1 MNASLGRCTYDDV
14 FSQAREHLAQQAIT
28 GIAGHPKST
37 LFYGLSD
44 GKNRAKVFTITANS
58 FNTAWEQLLSE
69 FLLKADTQ
77 SIKYIDINLV
87 TDIKEISTEQLKK
100 TLETTRRNY
109 FRYGIALD
117 NKFNYAFTEKELNA
131 NAMLYGGNKIEGGM
145 LNEKNF
151 HIYAKNKYKNY
162 SYKFKNDNKIFLFAC
177 QGVFLDLN
185 RKESFVT
192 YPTGLH
198 AGRRVISE
206 LNKEVLNDLIN
217 TSSEYLSSQ
226 VNPDTGRFYYGWH
239 PCFDRYIDNYN
250 TLRHASSVY
259 AMLEAWEVT
268 RSASL
273 LVSIEKAIGYLLEEY
288 VKDVNVNGTDKSFL
302 IDSGNEIKLGGT
314 AACLLMLCKYTE
326 LINQDKHMELLN
338 RLALGIMHMQQA
350 DSSFIHVLNYPDLSM
365 KEKFRI
371 VYYDGEAIFALMRLY
386 KIIEDQK
393 ILSAVE
399 RAIEYFIENNYSQYN
414 DHWLAYA
421 VKELISYKPEVKY
434 YKFAI
439 DNVKNHL
446 GFILNRVTTF
456 PTLLELM
463 TATEQVISKLSK
475 DENKLEL
482 LDELNTERFYL
493 ALHSRA
499 NYLLNGYFWPE
510 YAMYYKNPLRIA
522 GSFFIRHHA
531 FRVRIDDV
539 EHYLSGLIAYKKF
552 INTKN

>member
-1 MNASLGRCTYDDV
+1 MDDV
-14 FSQAREHLAQQAIT
+14 FNQARELLAQQAIT
-28 GIAGHPKST
+28 GIAGHPKYT

-44 GKNRAKVFTITANS
+44 GKSRAKVFTITANS

-69 FLLKADTQ
+69 YFLEADKQ
-77 SIKYIDINLV
+77 SIKYIDISLV
-87 TDIKEISTEQLKK
+87 TDIKETSTEKLKQ
-100 TLETTRRNY
+100 TLETTKRNY

-131 NAMLYGGNKIEGGM
+131 NAMLYGGNKVEGGI

-162 SYKFKNDNKIFLFAC
+162 SYKFKIDSKVFLFAC
-177 QGVFLDLN
+177 QGVFLDLK
-185 RKESFVT
+185 RKESCLT

-198 AGRRVISE
+198 AGRRVVNE
-206 LNKEVLNDLIN
+206 LNEDVLNDLIS

-226 VNPDTGRFYYGWH
+226 VNQETGRFYYGWH

-288 VKDVNVNGTDKSFL
+288 VKDVNVNGSDKSFL
-302 IDSGNEIKLGGT
+302 IDSGHEIKLGGT

-326 LINQDKHMELLN
+326 LINPDKHMELLN

-350 DSSFIHVLNYPDLSM
+350 DSSFIHVLNYPDLSV

-371 VYYDGEAIFALMRLY
+371 VYYDGEATFALMRLY

-393 ILSAVE
+393 ILSTVE
-399 RAIEYFIENNYSQYN
+399 SAIEYFIENNYSQYN

-421 VKELISYKPEVKY
+421 VNELISYKPEIKY

-463 TATEQVISKLSK
+463 TATEQVISKLIK
-475 DENKLEL
+475 DKNKLEL
-482 LDELNTERFYL
+482 LDELNTERFYR

-539 EHYLSGLIAYKKF
+539 EHYLSGLIAYKKL